1 VVTGSARLDS
11 LVSTLFPGA
20 RVEQIRPLG
29 PDAGT
34 GDTAKVE
41 GYGVPVRIT
50 VRLADG
56 AERDLVFRTLAPN
69 PFGHDRRAD
78 RADGLLLAY
87 EQFGATPDHVRA
99 LDVGAIGADG
109 RCVSLR
115 ETGEFYLVTEWAD
128 GIPYAEDLRRIARE
142 GTLRPL
148 DRARAQ
154 ALARW
159 LAALHAGRWEDRDRW
174 HRVVRDL
181 LGHGEGIFG
190 MVDGYPVG
198 TPSAPPARLRAIEER
213 CLAWRWRLRE
223 KRRRLARLHGDFHP
237 FNVLFPQEG
246 SAGDPLRFRL
256 LDASRGGAGDPADDL
271 TAMAI
276 NYLFFAVQHREAWPR
291 GLGPLWRT
299 FLEAYLAE
307 THDEEVLETAPP
319 FLAWRGLVVASP
331 RFYPNLSPQARD
343 SLLSFVERVLDQGF
357 LAVGDADELLGS
369 REP

>member
-1 VVTGSARLDS
+1 VAAAPRLDS

-20 RVEQIRPLG
+20 TVERIIPLG

-50 VRLADG
+50 TRLPGG
-56 AERDLVFRTLAPN
+56 ALRELVFRTMAPN

-87 EQFGATPDHVRA
+87 DQFHGTPDHVTA
-99 LDVGAIGADG
+99 VDVGAIAEDG

-128 GIPYAEDLRRIARE
+128 GVPYAEDLRRVARAE
-142 GTLRPL
+142 VAGPL
-148 DRARAQ
+148 DLARAG

-159 LAALHAGRWEDRDRW
+159 LASLHAERWDDVDRW
-174 HRVVRDL
+174 HRAVRDL
-181 LGHGEGIFG
+181 VGHGEGIFG
-190 MVDGYPVG
+190 MVDGYPAD
-198 TPSAPPARLRAIEER
+198 TPEAPPARLRAIEER
-213 CLAWRWRLRE
+213 CLAWRWRLRAL
-223 KRRRLARLHGDFHP
+223 RRRLARTHGDFHP
-237 FNVLFPQEG
+237 FNVLFPPEG
-246 SAGDPLRFRL
+246 ATGDPVRFRL

-276 NYLFFAVQHREAWPR
+276 NYLFFAVEHRAAWPR
-291 GLGPLWRT
+291 GLGPLWRA
-299 FLEAYLAE
+299 FLETYLAAAS
-307 THDEEVLETAPP
+307 DEEVHETAPP

-331 RFYPNLSPQARD
+331 RFYPNLSADARD
-343 SLLSFVERVLDQGF
+343 TLLSFVERVLDRGF
-357 LAVGDADELLGS
+357 LDVGDADEVLGRS
-369 REP
+369 AP